1 MRQKSIEVEGLS
13 HHGAPIPTACRVG
26 PILVTSRIMG
36 KDPDTGQMPSD
47 PESQAELCFANLKR
61 VLKAGGMDL
70 GDVVKLTVYLVERLL
85 SHRGEQAVERALPRS
100 REAAD
105 ARFAGDA
112 AARREPD
119 PDRSLGGR
127 QEPGRLSELVTTSR
141 ITIAPG
147 DTAAGRVRALIK
159 ELNATSQRAVAARI
173 LFSDDRRT
181 DRGNRDHFVRRAR

>member
-70 GDVVKLTVYLVERLL
+70 GDVVKLTVYLVSDSYRT
-85 SHRGEQAVERALPRS
+85 AVNKPWNEH
-100 REAAD
+100 
-105 ARFAGDA
+105 F
-112 AARREPD
+112 PD
-119 PDRSLGGR
+119 PAKRPTRDSLVMPLRGANLIQIEAWAVDKSLGG
-127 QEPGRLSELVTTSR
+127 
-141 ITIAPG
+141 
-147 DTAAGRVRALIK
+147 
-159 ELNATSQRAVAARI
+159 
-173 LFSDDRRT
+173 
-181 DRGNRDHFVRRAR
+181 